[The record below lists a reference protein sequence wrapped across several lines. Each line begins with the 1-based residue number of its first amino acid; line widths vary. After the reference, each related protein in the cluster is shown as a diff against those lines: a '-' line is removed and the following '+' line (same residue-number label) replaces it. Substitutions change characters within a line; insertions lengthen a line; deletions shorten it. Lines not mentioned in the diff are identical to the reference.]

1 MCCIF
6 GIDMLLYKCVSEVYV
21 LRFNKVKGKMREL
34 GYTQAKLASKLGITE
49 QTLNAKLN
57 GRSEFL
63 LKEALKLISVLG
75 RDVLNDFF

>member
-1 MCCIF
+1 
-6 GIDMLLYKCVSEVYV
+6 MLLYKCISEVYV